1 MLILRRKKNESILIG
16 DNIRITVV
24 ESASDGVRLAIDA
37 PKQISILREE
47 LSIAEQENKSASS
60 PHITAITGLQDS
72 LKHITFKK
80 NKPAEAEA
88 AKEPKDTAEPGIEA
102 GSDNEAKVE
111 TKAEAKSDTEAEND
125 AKDEAKTDTEVEN
138 ETKSG
143 TKAENVVPEV

>member
-60 PHITAITGLQDS
+60 PHLTAITGFQDS
-72 LKHITFKK
+72 LKHITLKK
-80 NKPAEAEA
+80 NKPDEN
-88 AKEPKDTAEPGIEA
+88 TAETTAET
-102 GSDNEAKVE
+102 EAKAEIKADACPE
-111 TKAEAKSDTEAEND
+111 TKDSPENKTEND
-125 AKDEAKTDTEVEN
+125 NSE
-138 ETKSG
+138 S
-143 TKAENVVPEV
+143 

>member
-80 NKPAEAEA
+80 NKPTEASADEANEA
-88 AKEPKDTAEPGIEA
+88 AD
-102 GSDNEAKVE
+102 
-111 TKAEAKSDTEAEND
+111 KASED
-125 AKDEAKTDTEVEN
+125 AKDKPSETEAKAEV
-138 ETKSG
+138 
-143 TKAENVVPEV
+143 KADANSNKEDSES

>member
-47 LSIAEQENKSASS
+47 LSIAEQENKNASS
-60 PHITAITGLQDS
+60 PHLTAITGLQDS

-80 NKPAEAEA
+80 NKPTEA
-88 AKEPKDTAEPGIEA
+88 AADKPDEAADKAAE
-102 GSDNEAKVE
+102 
-111 TKAEAKSDTEAEND
+111 D
-125 AKDEAKTDTEVEN
+125 AKDKPAETEAKAEIKADANSNKEN
-138 ETKSG
+138 SKS
-143 TKAENVVPEV
+143 

>member
-60 PHITAITGLQDS
+60 PHLTAITGFQDS

-80 NKPAEAEA
+80 NKPDGDAADKPVEAKTGNDTKPDKPAEAETGKETVA
-88 AKEPKDTAEPGIEA
+88 AVNP
-102 GSDNEAKVE
+102 E
-111 TKAEAKSDTEAEND
+111 TK
-125 AKDEAKTDTEVEN
+125 
-138 ETKSG
+138 
-143 TKAENVVPEV
+143 

>member
-60 PHITAITGLQDS
+60 PHLTAITGFQDS

-80 NKPAEAEA
+80 NKPVEDA
-88 AKEPKDTAEPGIEA
+88 ADKAVETENN
-102 GSDNEAKVE
+102 SEAKP
-111 TKAEAKSDTEAEND
+111 EAENS
-125 AKDEAKTDTEVEN
+125 E
-138 ETKSG
+138 S
-143 TKAENVVPEV
+143 

>member
-60 PHITAITGLQDS
+60 PHLTAITGFQDS

-80 NKPAEAEA
+80 NKPDGDA
-88 AKEPKDTAEPGIEA
+88 ADKQ
-102 GSDNEAKVE
+102 VE
-111 TKAEAKSDTEAEND
+111 TENNAEAKS
-125 AKDEAKTDTEVEN
+125 EAKQETENN
-138 ETKSG
+138 ES
-143 TKAENVVPEV
+143 